1 MIHTREEIAQ
11 YRRKLY
17 ECLRNMRSTT
27 TGELS
32 LTNEQASH
40 LAYDIADV
48 SLDNDMQYNTP
59 QELAELWTM

>member
-1 MIHTREEIAQ
+1 MIHTREEIAR
-11 YRRKLY
+11 YRKELY
-17 ECLRNMRSTT
+17 VCLKNMKDSDGTN
-27 TGELS
+27 S

-59 QELAELWTM
+59 QELADLWTM